1 VLTEV
6 HPPTTA
12 DEAVRDLCR
21 ARDHGRRDLMR
32 VRHRLGKFLLR
43 RGLLF
48 AGRNWTTAHRR
59 WVQTITWD
67 HDADAYV
74 VADAQ
79 LAIDQLAGRLAAFD
93 RAISER
99 AAVAAYAPAVAAL
112 RCFRG
117 IDTVTAMTMV
127 AELHT
132 VSRFSSARGLMAFVG
147 LVPSESSTGDH
158 RHLGAITKTGNALVR
173 RLLVEAA
180 WHHRHSVRS
189 SRAVRRRRLG
199 QPAPLVSLAEKA
211 EERLCRRYRRLLG
224 RGKLKPIVA
233 TAIARELAGFVWA
246 ALQMAAGQPV

>member
-1 VLTEV
+1 
-6 HPPTTA
+6 
-12 DEAVRDLCR
+12 
-21 ARDHGRRDLMR
+21 